1 MKFRKCIPV
10 FLGFLFF
17 CACQSNVRETL
28 HSMQSKAHHIVG
40 PEAYL
45 DAPYITP
52 GNRVYAIGHQN
63 GQFPDIGWHVKG
75 EMGGIWDHPIKLM
88 DGFQE
93 SLGKEGQTEPFPKAD
108 SYKQFPFSGV
118 FNFMLPAAKLSVKRT
133 QFSPDNTEGLVVEYV
148 FENTTDREINTTFSW
163 RGTSDLRP
171 TWLGERTQMVDGK
184 DQAIFLEDTKS
195 WLVKDQNNPW
205 YLALSADS
213 PVIGFKE
220 ISNKENNTTQL
231 EMHFSLSL
239 KKGTSQIIKI
249 FIAGS
254 YTGEEEVLHT
264 LDVLEAQHHFLFK
277 EKEKRYEELAAQAAL
292 ETPNKALNEAFLWL
306 KFNADWF
313 VRTVPEFGSGIAAGY
328 PDYPWWFGCDSEYTL
343 PSYMA
348 IGQTETALNTLQLLT
363 DFSDKTNGNGR
374 IVHEVS
380 TNGSVFNAGNVN
392 ETPQYVSL
400 VWSMFQWQG
409 EIAFLKDHFPR
420 IQQSL
425 EWILTKDTDGNGLP
439 EGAGMMEVRGLESE
453 MIDVAVYT
461 QKAFSDAAKI
471 ASLLGEHLLAE
482 GYKEKASALAKKINT
497 DFWSEDFNAYAD
509 FIATDQET
517 LHLINDAIIRADT
530 LGKPWAVA
538 ELNETAAYIKAHPS
552 LEPRPFVVHH
562 NWVVNTPLE
571 TGIAPKEKAIK
582 ALETAEKY
590 TNPFG
595 VFVTGIDR
603 DASAGKEFGS
613 FKGAKQFSYTGAVM
627 TLPTGVQAIAE
638 NNYGRPDKALDYL
651 ERILRTFSFAAPGSM
666 YEVSPDYGMFVQA
679 WNLYSFTKPI
689 VEQFFGIQPNAYL
702 KEVTI
707 GVQMPVDWQQASLKE
722 VIVGDNNISV
732 NFNRIGDTQKVT
744 VVSSKADW
752 QINFSSIEGHL
763 LSWSRE
769 ESTDKKVKFT
779 AIYTKKLP
787 L

>member
-1 MKFRKCIPV
+1 MKFRTSIFL
-10 FLGFLFF
+10 FLGPLIF
-17 CACQSNVRETL
+17 CACQSPKEETL
-28 HSMQSKAHHIVG
+28 SAEQSKAPHIVG
-40 PEAYL
+40 PVAYL
-45 DAPYITP
+45 DSPYITP

-63 GQFPDIGWHVKG
+63 GQFPNIGWHIKG

-93 SLGKEGQTEPFPKAD
+93 SMGTEGQTKPFPKAD
-108 SYKQFPFSGV
+108 FYKQYPFSSLFV
-118 FNFMLPAAKLSVKRT
+118 YQLPNSGISVRRM

-148 FENTTDREINTTFSW
+148 FENTSDQDINTTFSW
-163 RGTSDLRP
+163 RGTTDLRP
-171 TWLGERTQMVDGK
+171 TWLGDRTQMVDAK

-205 YLALSADS
+205 YLALSANT
-213 PVIGFKE
+213 PMVQNKE
-220 ISNKENNTTQL
+220 IPNTENNTTQL
-231 EMHFSLSL
+231 VMDFSLSM
-239 KKGTSQIIKI
+239 KKGASQTIKI

-254 YTGEEEVLHT
+254 YTTEHEVLQT
-264 LDVLEAQHHFLFK
+264 LNILESQHHFLFK
-277 EKEKRYEELAAQAAL
+277 EKQERYEKLAAQAAL
-292 ETPNKALNEAFLWL
+292 ETPNKTLNVAFLWL
-306 KFNADWF
+306 KYNADWF

-348 IGQTETALNTLQLLT
+348 IGQTETALNTLKLLT

-374 IVHEVS
+374 MVHEVS
-380 TNGSVFNAGNVN
+380 TNGAVFNPGNVN

-461 QKAFSDAAKI
+461 QKAFSDASEMARI
-471 ASLLGEHLLAE
+471 LGREDLAGE
-482 GYKEKASALAKKINT
+482 YSKKASALAKKINT

-517 LHLINDAIIRADT
+517 LHLIQEAIVRADT
-530 LGKPWAVA
+530 LQKPWAVE
-538 ELNETAAYIKAHPS
+538 ELKETAAFIKANPS
-552 LEPRPFVVHH
+552 KKARPFVVHH

-571 TGIAPKEKAIK
+571 TGIAPRDKALK
-582 ALETAEKY
+582 ALETAAKY
-590 TNPFG
+590 TNPYG

-651 ERILRTFSFAAPGSM
+651 ERMLRTFSFAAPGTM

-679 WNLYSFTKPI
+679 WNLYSFTQP
-689 VEQFFGIQPNAYL
+689 VVAQFFGVQPNAYK
-702 KEVTI
+702 KEVSI
-707 GVQMPVDWQQASLKE
+707 GVQMPSAWQQASLE
-722 VIVGDNNISV
+722 DVLVGENTISI
-732 NFNRIGDTQKVT
+732 NFERVGETQKVS
-744 VVSSKADW
+744 VVSAKPDW
-752 QINFSSIEGHL
+752 QITFLPIEGYD
-763 LSWSRE
+763 LSL
-769 ESTDKKVKFT
+769 KKKNLPNGVTKFT
-779 AIYTKKLP
+779 ATYQ
-787 L
+787 